1 MASDDTHVDFRP
13 GRVVEVDVLEGDV
26 LSALRRL
33 LLIARPLAFLL
44 KMSQNYCSLIP
55 MEPF

>member
-26 LSALRRL
+26 LSALRRF

-44 KMSQNYCSLIP
+44 
-55 MEPF
+55 